1 MNPAEEREFVATNM
15 DSDLQFILGD
25 SGVSLSNMVSVARR
39 FGTLR
44 RFNALA
50 DDRAG
55 IRTAC
60 LQDFAIPQDT
70 PDNRAQVAAIVTAWE
85 TAQEYVAKETEIR
98 AEAKVLGQPR
108 MLQTHERQAMVK
120 AVDHRA
126 TRVHH
131 SFIQLLCTDRHHHHL
146 WVPLWGKNLS
156 KVEALQFL
164 HRGLIVGH
172 TWRCGE
178 PNLAP
183 CKVPSSSILLGVGHC
198 RLERSRVIGCLKP
211 RLLSIAGCLAMEMH
225 WKFHLSKF
233 VKEIQ

>member
-1 MNPAEEREFVATNM
+1 MNPAEEREIVATNM

-120 AVDHRA
+120 AVEAIYGVLGGIRS
-126 TRVHH
+126 
-131 SFIQLLCTDRHHHHL
+131 SFL
-146 WVPLWGKNLS
+146 
-156 KVEALQFL
+156 
-164 HRGLIVGH
+164 GLFV
-172 TWRCGE
+172 
-178 PNLAP
+178 
-183 CKVPSSSILLGVGHC
+183 
-198 RLERSRVIGCLKP
+198 LEGRRN
-211 RLLSIAGCLAMEMH
+211 
-225 WKFHLSKF
+225 
-233 VKEIQ
+233 